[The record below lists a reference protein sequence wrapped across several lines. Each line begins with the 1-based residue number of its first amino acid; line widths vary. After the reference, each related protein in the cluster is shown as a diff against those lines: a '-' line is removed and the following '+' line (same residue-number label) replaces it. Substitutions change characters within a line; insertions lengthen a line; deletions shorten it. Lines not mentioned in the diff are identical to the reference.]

1 MKRIISL
8 SCLAVLSAM
17 PVQGIGQTKPAVA
30 IIGTGDMGNSLGPR
44 IAALGYSVIYGSR
57 EPSRESV
64 RLLVQQTGEHA
75 SAASQR
81 DAAARAQI
89 VILAVQW
96 QHMESV
102 AQNLGDMS
110 GKVVVDISYPVRP
123 GADGYME
130 QGVQPSAAEVIQN
143 WKPGAKV
150 VKVGI
155 PSSYIVDDPMTLGTT
170 PTVPIAANDREAK
183 ETVANLVA
191 GIGLDPWDAGPLRFS
206 RSIESYALLFWVPL
220 QQGRKEGIEF
230 KLLRSSYWPCV
241 WDVVKE
247 FGPTADAANLARFP
261 QREAPRPCDSYKSQ

>member
-1 MKRIISL
+1 MKRTIELL
-8 SCLAVLSAM
+8 SLAVLSAV
-17 PVQGIGQTKPAVA
+17 PVQVTGQAMPTVA
-30 IIGTGDMGNSLGPR
+30 IIGTGDMGNSLGPK
-44 IAALGYSVIYGSR
+44 IARVGYPVVYGSR
-57 EPSRESV
+57 EPSRKTV
-64 RLLVQQTGEHA
+64 RELVQQTGENA
-75 SAASQR
+75 SAASQH

-96 QHMESV
+96 QHMESI
-102 AQNLGDMS
+102 AQNLGDLS
-110 GKVVVDISYPVRP
+110 DKVVVDVSYPVRP

-130 QGVQPSAAEVIQN
+130 QGVQPSAAEVIQS

-183 ETVANLVA
+183 ETVANLIA

-261 QREAPRPCDSYKSQ
+261 QREAPRPCDSYKSR

>member
-1 MKRIISL
+1 MKKTIEFL
-8 SCLAVLSAM
+8 CLAALSSMPMQVTGQAM
-17 PVQGIGQTKPAVA
+17 PTVA
-30 IIGTGDMGNSLGPR
+30 IIGTGDMGNSLGPK
-44 IAALGYSVIYGSR
+44 IARLGYPVVYGSR
-57 EPSRESV
+57 EPSRQTV
-64 RLLVQQTGEHA
+64 RELVQQTGENA

-110 GKVVVDISYPVRP
+110 GKIVVDFSSPVRP

-130 QGVQPSAAEVIQN
+130 QGVQTSAAELIQN
-143 WKPGAKV
+143 LTPGAKV

-183 ETVANLVA
+183 ETVANLIA

-206 RSIESYALLFWVPL
+206 RSIESYSMLFWVPL

-261 QREAPRPCDSYKSQ
+261 QQEAPRPCDSYRSR

>member
-1 MKRIISL
+1 VKKSNEL
-8 SCLAVLSAM
+8 LCLAVLSTLPVQVSGQAM
-17 PVQGIGQTKPAVA
+17 PTVA

-44 IAALGYSVIYGSR
+44 IARLGYPVVYGSR
-57 EPSRESV
+57 DPSRNAV
-64 RLLVQQTGEHA
+64 RELVQLTGENA

-81 DAAARAQI
+81 DAAARAHI
-89 VILAVQW
+89 VILAIQW

-102 AQNLGDMS
+102 VQNLGEMR
-110 GKVVVDISYPVRP
+110 GKVVIDVSYPVSP

-143 WKPGAKV
+143 WKPDAKV

-155 PSSYIVDDPMTLGTT
+155 PSSYIVDDPMTLGTV

-183 ETVANLVA
+183 ETVANLIA

-261 QREAPRPCDSYKSQ
+261 QREAPRPCDSYRPR

>member
-17 PVQGIGQTKPAVA
+17 PVQGIGQVKPAVA

-44 IAALGYSVIYGSR
+44 IAALGYPVIYGSR

-110 GKVVVDISYPVRP
+110 GKVVVDVSYPVRP
-123 GADGYME
+123 E
-130 QGVQPSAAEVIQN
+130 PT
-143 WKPGAKV
+143 
-150 VKVGI
+150 GI
-155 PSSYIVDDPMTLGTT
+155 WSR
-170 PTVPIAANDREAK
+170 ACN
-183 ETVANLVA
+183 
-191 GIGLDPWDAGPLRFS
+191 PLR
-206 RSIESYALLFWVPL
+206 
-220 QQGRKEGIEF
+220 
-230 KLLRSSYWPCV
+230 
-241 WDVVKE
+241 
-247 FGPTADAANLARFP
+247 
-261 QREAPRPCDSYKSQ
+261 PR